1 MLARRPNGSAPPAY
15 VRAARR
21 RFRPS
26 SAFRL
31 VFIQDLDLAQRRAF
45 LVLARRVIDADNR
58 VTLQEV
64 ERLDRLYAEA
74 GLEAEHADAPSH
86 AGDLNLM
93 FGSRKSRVAVLLE
106 LLLLACVDGRVDP
119 REEAAVRAV
128 AAQMGVDAG
137 TWQEARDWADRYQ
150 ALMRDAAQIG
160 TH

>member
-1 MLARRPNGSAPPAY
+1 M
-15 VRAARR
+15 
-21 RFRPS
+21 
-26 SAFRL
+26 
-31 VFIQDLDLAQRRAF
+31 FIQDLDFAQRRAF

-74 GLEAEHADAPSH
+74 GLAAEHADAPSH

-93 FGSRKSRVAVLLE
+93 FPDRKSRVAVLLE
-106 LLLLACVDGRVDP
+106 LLLVASVDGRMDP
-119 REEAAVRAV
+119 REESAVRAV

-150 ALMRDAAQIG
+150 ALMREAAQIG

>member
-1 MLARRPNGSAPPAY
+1 M
-15 VRAARR
+15 
-21 RFRPS
+21 
-26 SAFRL
+26 
-31 VFIQDLDLAQRRAF
+31 FIQDLDFAQRRAF

-64 ERLDRLYAEA
+64 ERLDRLYAET
-74 GLEAEHADAPSH
+74 GLAAEHADAPSQ

-93 FGSRKSRVAVLLE
+93 FADRKSRVAVLLE
-106 LLLLACVDGRVDP
+106 LLLVASVDGRMDP